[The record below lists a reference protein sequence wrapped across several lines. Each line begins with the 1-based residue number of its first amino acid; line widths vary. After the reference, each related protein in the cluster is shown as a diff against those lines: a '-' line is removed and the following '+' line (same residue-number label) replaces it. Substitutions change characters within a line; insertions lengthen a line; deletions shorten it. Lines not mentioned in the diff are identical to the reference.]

1 MMNEKKGVLV
11 ILSGPSGSGKDTV
24 LSELVARN
32 DDIRVSI
39 SMTTRK
45 QREGEIDGIHYYF
58 VDRDYFRRKIDEGSM
73 LEYAEYAGNYYG
85 TPKAPVDE
93 MLESGINVVLEIE
106 VQGADKIRKM
116 YPDVISVFLMP
127 PSLSAL
133 EARIRMR
140 GTEDEESIAHRLLIE
155 AQEIRR
161 ADEFGYVIVNDT
173 VTDAVESFETIIRA
187 EKLKVSRNKHIISE
201 VAKHV

>member
-1 MMNEKKGVLV
+1 MNDRKGVLV

-45 QREGEIDGIHYYF
+45 KREGEIDGIHYYF
-58 VDRDYFRRKIDEGSM
+58 VDRDYFKKKIDEGSM
-73 LEYAEYAGNYYG
+73 LESAEYAGNYYG

-93 MLESGINVVLEIE
+93 MLRNGINVVLEIE
-106 VQGADKIRKM
+106 VQGADKIRRM
-116 YPDVISVFLMP
+116 YPDVVSIFLMP
-127 PSLSAL
+127 PSLSTL
-133 EARIRMR
+133 EARIRTR
-140 GTEDEESIAHRLLIE
+140 GTEDEETIVHRLFIAE
-155 AQEIRR
+155 QEIRR

-173 VTDAVESFETIIRA
+173 VTDAVEAFETIIRA
-187 EKLKVSRNKHIISE
+187 EKLKVSRNKQIISE
-201 VAKHV
+201 VTGNV